1 MKKCFYRAA
10 GFALACLAS
19 APCLAVYEA
28 PMARNTTLTATYDR
42 MSVPTKLV
50 VWDNLSGGRDDTDGN
65 KWGANTLV
73 SLSATDATFGAGA
86 TEPKNWIDAPPQ
98 DWYVRLKFSLEGTST
113 SVDLLVRS
121 SHTLTF
127 LSPASCTI
135 YGSLEYAA
143 SSASSCPGLLELTN
157 LFSYYIAQGELA
169 KLTLPGVWTATL
181 KQNLTKWYKV
191 HLNLWTASIRLTV
204 TDLKS
209 QQIYFPAFPGT
220 APRVNL
226 NLSNRPGTQ
235 NNTTA
240 AGSASLDMCLYDGSN
255 SSSTQINMIF
265 RDEGAAATGR
275 AEGMF
280 SVYREGGDKGQAS
293 NRLDYRVSVVNPTTG
308 AVQGISN
315 GTEIVWNNTNKRNI
329 QRQVVLPGVPGVSLC
344 VPAPITLFTP
354 TFKLADKAAGRYTG
368 RLTVVY
374 TPSTQT
380 AGLVPSVP

>member
-50 VWDNLSGGRDDTDGN
+50 VWDNLSGGWDDTDGN
-65 KWGANTLV
+65 KWGQNTLV

-86 TEPKNWIDAPPQ
+86 TEPKGWNIAPPQ

-127 LSPASCTI
+127 LSPASCI
-135 YGSLEYAA
+135 YGSPEYAA
-143 SSASSCPGLLELTN
+143 SSASSCHGLLEGTN
-157 LFSYYIAQGELA
+157 LFSYYIAQSELA

>member
-1 MKKCFYRAA
+1 MKMCFYRAA

-50 VWDNLSGGRDDTDGN
+50 VWDNLSGGRDDTDGQ
-65 KWGANTLV
+65 KWGRNTLV
-73 SLSATDATFGAGA
+73 SLSATDSTFGAGL
-86 TEPKNWIDAPPQ
+86 TEPKWYDFNWQ
-98 DWYVRLKFSLEGTST
+98 DIRLKFSREGTPT
-113 SVDLLVRS
+113 SVDLIVRNA
-121 SHTLTF
+121 HTVTY
-127 LSPASCTI
+127 LSPASCI
-135 YGSLEYAA
+135 GDRPVEFPA
-143 SSASSCPGLLELTN
+143 SSATGCQGALEVTN

-181 KQNLTKWYKV
+181 KQNLMHWDPKTY
-191 HLNLWTASIRLTV
+191 LNLWTASIRLTV

-354 TFKLADKAAGRYTG
+354 TFRLADKAAGRYTG